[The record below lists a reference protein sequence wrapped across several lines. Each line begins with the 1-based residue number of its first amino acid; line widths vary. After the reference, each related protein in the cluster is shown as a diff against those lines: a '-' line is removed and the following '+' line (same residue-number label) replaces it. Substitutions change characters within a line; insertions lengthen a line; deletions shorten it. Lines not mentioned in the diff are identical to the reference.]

1 MKTEE
6 EIAFEN
12 LKEGVKF
19 AKERLEYH
27 DKKME
32 EIRKRREER
41 EKKAKKLHWYNF
53 L

>member
-1 MKTEE
+1 MPTEE
-6 EIAFEN
+6 EIAYEN
-12 LKEGVKF
+12 LKKAAYF
-19 AKERLEYH
+19 AKERLAYH